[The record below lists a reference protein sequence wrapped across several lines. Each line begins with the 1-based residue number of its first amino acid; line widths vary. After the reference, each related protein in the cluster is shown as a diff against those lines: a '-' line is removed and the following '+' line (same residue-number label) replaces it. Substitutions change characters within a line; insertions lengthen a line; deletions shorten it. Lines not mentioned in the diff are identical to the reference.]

1 MSTKIQNY
9 EFIECAIPQ
18 GSTQTR
24 YYFADQPQLRYVSL
38 LNLVAYPG
46 SSVPF
51 SILSG
56 NAAVSTSEFQQT
68 FLVLYA
74 NDKEAINRIPLV
86 DLNSVSTGT
95 ANNANGVFARN
106 AFAGQQIIWAKSYI
120 QTTQAYDTENGPL
133 SLMFGVYYA

>member
-9 EFIECAIPQ
+9 EFIECPIAQ

-24 YYFADQPQLRYVSL
+24 YYFPDQPQLRYVSL
-38 LNLVAYPG
+38 LNLVAYDDN
-46 SSVPF
+46 SVPT

-56 NAAVSTSEFQQT
+56 NANINGQEFSQT

-74 NDKEAINRIPLV
+74 NDKECINRVPLV
-86 DLNSVSTGT
+86 DLNSVSINGGV
-95 ANNANGVFARN
+95 GVFARN

-120 QTTQAYDTENGPL
+120 QTTAAYDTTNAA
-133 SLMFGVYYA
+133 SVMFGVYYA